1 MEQKMQEK
9 EEAKAEFM
17 SSQLNAEQTGE
28 GEEEKTFK
36 QKKLLTYFTP
46 ENESIMKINQ
56 FLETSLKEGKIS
68 NSLYNHI
75 KSN

>member
-1 MEQKMQEK
+1 MQQRLQ
-9 EEAKAEFM
+9 EEEESKAELM
-17 SSQLNAEQTGE
+17 RSLINAEETG
-28 GEEEKTFK
+28 GGKNK
-36 QKKLLTYFTP
+36 HLYKKKLLTYFSP

-68 NSLYNHI
+68 NSLYNHL